1 MHRRTGQVN
10 TDRKRKK
17 KLTHEKKISC
27 AASFL
32 LVISIQNTYGSVLR
46 NRSWKKI

>member
-17 KLTHEKKISC
+17 KLTHEKKIRVQLLFC
-27 AASFL
+27 WLLASKTL
-32 LVISIQNTYGSVLR
+32 TDQC
-46 NRSWKKI
+46 